1 MLRTWCA
8 PLLAHGGDCHCQPL
22 MFDSCLAGG
31 GEACVALACVAAA
44 SAVVVLGALNTLR
57 FVAMTLQR
65 AVATTVGGLD
75 TFVLDIDAGSG
86 SADDEL
92 QQQRAHIV

>member
-1 MLRTWCA
+1 M
-8 PLLAHGGDCHCQPL
+8 
-22 MFDSCLAGG
+22 
-31 GEACVALACVAAA
+31 
-44 SAVVVLGALNTLR
+44 LGALNTLR